1 MNLTKDWIAMS
12 WPQRL
17 LNLLTRPFGWDVHI
31 ERHGMATWQWGLDRP
46 EMALAAALE
55 EGSVALLHGR
65 GTPITNYD
73 LWVGPFQVLLFR
85 E

>member
-17 LNLLTRPFGWDVHI
+17 LNLCTRPFGWDVII
-31 ERHGMATWQWGLDRP
+31 ERHGLATWQWGLDRP
-46 EMALAAALE
+46 ETALAAALE
-55 EGSVALLHGR
+55 GGSVTLLRSGDA
-65 GTPITNYD
+65 PITNYD